1 MEMSIPEVAL
11 LSDSTCDIPDHL
23 IEQYQ
28 ISIIPQTVIW
38 NEDVLLDRV
47 ELSPLEFYQRLEKDP
62 IHPKSALPTPES
74 ILSAYQKASER
85 GARRA
90 MMFTVSS
97 QMSGTYQL
105 AKKMTE
111 NSPLPVDV
119 VDGKGPT
126 MSLGWQV
133 LAAAR
138 CQEDGGDHQDMIQA
152 AAEARSTMVQFVLMN
167 TLEYL
172 HKGGRIGRAALMLG
186 SLLDF
191 KPLVEIDHQTG
202 IVEAAGRIRTRRK
215 GLEELWNQFFM
226 KMDPTKT
233 LHIAVLHGNAKKEAQ
248 ELADRI
254 SETFHP
260 AELLIN
266 ITGPVLG
273 INTGPGALALCG
285 YSE

>member
-1 MEMSIPEVAL
+1 MSIPEVAL

-23 IEQYQ
+23 IDQYQ

-38 NEDVLLDRV
+38 GEEVLLDRV
-47 ELSPLEFYQRLEKDP
+47 ELSPLEFYQRLEIDP
-62 IHPKSALPTPES
+62 VHPQSALPTPES
-74 ILSAYQKASER
+74 ILSAYQNASDQ
-85 GARRA
+85 GARRII
-90 MMFTVSS
+90 MFTVSS

-105 AKKMTE
+105 AKKLADD
-111 NSPLPVDV
+111 SPIPVDV

-152 AAEARSTMVQFVLMN
+152 AADARGSMVQFVLMN

-172 HKGGRIGRAALMLG
+172 HKGGRIGRAALLLG
-186 SLLDF
+186 SLLAF
-191 KPLVEIDHQTG
+191 KPLVEINHQSG

-215 GLEELWNQFFM
+215 GLEELWDQFFM
-226 KMDPTKT
+226 KIDPAKT
-233 LHIAVLHGNAKKEAQ
+233 LHIAVLHGNARKEAR

-260 AELLIN
+260 AELIIN